1 MAPPAPSLPMTDAP
15 FLAEVK
21 KDVEDLAK
29 EPSKSTSEP
38 QPGPEFEE
46 KDIEGVS
53 WFFRFS
59 NFCFLR
65 PRPLLSHSLSPLLPS
80 LHPSQIRASLLAWYD
95 ANHRVLPWRRNPHS
109 KLPKKEGKEGDKEE
123 QGAPLDLPLEKFI
136 YGVWV
141 CEVMSQQTQLDRVK
155 AYWRAW
161 MERWPDVASL
171 AAATEDRVREAWAG
185 LGYYRRAAFLLKGAR
200 YVSEELGGSFPR
212 EEDGLKKIPGVG
224 AYTSAAI
231 ASIACGRKVAVVD
244 GNVMRVLS
252 RLRALAVADP
262 KAAAAAKQYATIAD
276 SLVDPERPGD
286 FNQAMMELGATVCVP
301 NTRPNCSKCPVRAH
315 CAARAQEI
323 KTQGTV
329 SVTDFPT
336 KSEKA
341 AKREETVDVCVV
353 EIVHSNAAGSSLPP
367 SVLLQKRPEG
377 GLLAGLWEF
386 PSVAVSSALAEVK
399 KTASSSRRAAVDDH
413 VSRLL
418 GGVPLPSSSSAAD
431 VAAPSTTSSSPY
443 KLLRREQLGEIVH
456 VFSHIRMTLS
466 VEHVRLELASDSS
479 SLSSAILSGAEVAA
493 DDDEDLP
500 ARRWVP
506 VSGMAEEKVS
516 SSVAKCW
523 KLVSEGKGSSGAS
536 APASNAGAAATK
548 RAAPV
553 DPEVARKETG
563 GGIKRFFQ
571 PAVKKAA

>member
-1 MAPPAPSLPMTDAP
+1 MLFAFFEFRLRPCS
-15 FLAEVK
+15 
-21 KDVEDLAK
+21 
-29 EPSKSTSEP
+29 SSTSYL
-38 QPGPEFEE
+38 
-46 KDIEGVS
+46 I
-53 WFFRFS
+53 
-59 NFCFLR
+59 
-65 PRPLLSHSLSPLLPS
+65 LLLHSPLLPS
-80 LHPSQIRASLLAWYD
+80 PPQIRASLLEWYD

-109 KLPKKEGKEGDKEE
+109 KLPPKKKEGKEETEE
-123 QGAPLDLPLEKFI
+123 DQGAPLDLPLERFI

-155 AYWRAW
+155 AYWKTW
-161 MERWPDVASL
+161 MKRWPDVASL
-171 AAATEDRVREAWAG
+171 AAATEDEVRESWAG
-185 LGYYRRAAFLLKGAR
+185 LGYYRRAAFLLKGAK
-200 YVSEELGGSFPR
+200 YVCDPEGEFGGAFPR
-212 EEDGLKKIPGVG
+212 EEEGLRKIPGVG

-231 ASIACGRKVAVVD
+231 ASIACGRRVAVVD

-252 RLRALAVADP
+252 RLRAVAVPDP
-262 KAAAAAKQYATIAD
+262 KAAAAAKLYASIAD

-286 FNQAMMELGATVCVP
+286 FNQAVMELGATVCVP

-323 KTQGTV
+323 KTQGTT

-353 EIVHSNAAGSSLPP
+353 EVVHSSFSSSDSSSSFPP

-386 PSVAVSSALAEVK
+386 PSIAVPAAEAG
-399 KTASSSRRAAVDDH
+399 KTSLSSSRRAAVDDH

-418 GGVPLPSSSSAAD
+418 SGVSLPSEDNATAS
-431 VAAPSTTSSSPY
+431 PTSPY
-443 KLLRREQLGEIVH
+443 KLLRREAIGEIIH
-456 VFSHIRMTLS
+456 VFSHIRMTLR
-466 VEHVRLELASDSS
+466 VEHVRLEISSPSSDSLTSSSS
-479 SLSSAILSGAEVAA
+479 SLTSAILSGEEVPA
-493 DDDEDLP
+493 DANEGLP
-500 ARRWVP
+500 ARRWVA
-506 VSGMAEEKVS
+506 VSEMGQERVS

-523 KLVSEGKGSSGAS
+523 KLVSEGGKAAPSSS
-536 APASNAGAAATK
+536 AAVK

-571 PAVKKAA
+571 PAAKKA

>member
-1 MAPPAPSLPMTDAP
+1 MNFGETDLLRQLSHPPRP
-15 FLAEVK
+15 
-21 KDVEDLAK
+21 
-29 EPSKSTSEP
+29 STS
-38 QPGPEFEE
+38 
-46 KDIEGVS
+46 
-53 WFFRFS
+53 
-59 NFCFLR
+59 
-65 PRPLLSHSLSPLLPS
+65 SHSSS
-80 LHPSQIRASLLAWYD
+80 FQIRASLLEWYD

-109 KLPKKEGKEGDKEE
+109 KLPKNEKREKKEE
-123 QGAPLDLPLEKFI
+123 DDFEDGAPLDLPLERFI

-155 AYWRAW
+155 AYWRTW
-161 MERWPDVASL
+161 MRRWPDVAAL
-171 AAATEDRVREAWAG
+171 AAATEDEVREAWAG

-200 YVSEELGGSFPR
+200 YVAEELGGAFPR
-212 EEDGLKKIPGVG
+212 EEEGLKKIPGVG

-231 ASIACGRKVAVVD
+231 ASIACGRRVAVVD

-262 KAAAAAKQYATIAD
+262 KAAAAAKQYATLAD

-286 FNQAMMELGATVCVP
+286 FNQAVMELGATVCVP

-323 KTQGTV
+323 KTQGSV

-353 EIVHSNAAGSSLPP
+353 EVVHSSASSASSPSPPVLPP

-386 PSVAVSSALAEVK
+386 PSVAVSAAALAEKVK
-399 KTASSSRRAAVDDH
+399 KTSPASSRRAAVDEH

-418 GGVPLPSSSSAAD
+418 GGVSLPSGDDASASSPSPSSS
-431 VAAPSTTSSSPY
+431 Y
-443 KLLRREQLGEIVH
+443 RLLRREQLGEIVH

-466 VEHVRLELASDSS
+466 VEHVRLEISSDSPS
-479 SLSSAILSGAEVAA
+479 SLASAILGGEEIPA
-493 DDDEDLP
+493 DDGEGLP
-500 ARRWVP
+500 ARRWVA
-506 VSGMAEEKVS
+506 VSEMAEERVS

-523 KLVSEGKGSSGAS
+523 KLVSEGKCSSVIAS
-536 APASNAGAAATK
+536 ASVK

-553 DPEVARKETG
+553 DPEAARKETG
-563 GGIKRFFQ
+563 EGIKRFFQ
-571 PAVKKAA
+571 PAVKKAV

>member
-1 MAPPAPSLPMTDAP
+1 MFLIFRIFPS
-15 FLAEVK
+15 
-21 KDVEDLAK
+21 
-29 EPSKSTSEP
+29 STSS
-38 QPGPEFEE
+38 
-46 KDIEGVS
+46 VS
-53 WFFRFS
+53 PSFS
-59 NFCFLR
+59 
-65 PRPLLSHSLSPLLPS
+65 SPTTYFSTRL
-80 LHPSQIRASLLAWYD
+80 QIRASLLEWYD

-109 KLPKKEGKEGDKEE
+109 KLPKKEKKKKENGAKEE
-123 QGAPLDLPLEKFI
+123 EEDADGEQRAPLDLPLERFI

-155 AYWRAW
+155 GYWRSW
-161 MERWPDVASL
+161 MRRWPDVASL
-171 AAATEDRVREAWAG
+171 AAATEDEVREAWAG
-185 LGYYRRAAFLLKGAR
+185 LGYYRRAAFLLKGAK
-200 YVSEELGGSFPR
+200 YVAEELGGEFPR
-212 EEDGLKKIPGVG
+212 EEAGLQKIPGVG

-231 ASIACGRKVAVVD
+231 ASIACGRRVAVVD
-244 GNVMRVLS
+244 GNVVRVLS

-262 KAAAAAKQYATIAD
+262 KAAAAAKQYASLAD
-276 SLVDPERPGD
+276 SLVDPARPGD
-286 FNQAMMELGATVCVP
+286 FNQAVMELGATVCVP

-323 KTQGTV
+323 KTQGSV

-353 EIVHSNAAGSSLPP
+353 EVVHSASSSPAPLLPP

-386 PSVAVSSALAEVK
+386 PSVAVSAEGLAEKAK
-399 KTASSSRRAAVDDH
+399 KSSPASSRRAAVDDR

-418 GGVPLPSSSSAAD
+418 GGIGGGGALYLPFATAEDKGNAS
-431 VAAPSTTSSSPY
+431 PSPSPF

-466 VEHVRLELASDSS
+466 VEHVRLEISSSNSDSVS
-479 SLSSAILSGAEVAA
+479 SSALASAILSGEEIPA
-493 DDDEDLP
+493 DEDEGLP
-500 ARRWVP
+500 ARRWVA
-506 VSGMAEEKVS
+506 VSEMAQERVS

-523 KLVSEGKGSSGAS
+523 KLVSEGKGGSS
-536 APASNAGAAATK
+536 AAAAGSTTAAAK
-548 RAAPV
+548 RAAPI

-571 PAVKKAA
+571 PAAKKA